1 MPSIVYLARV
11 LTKYVSN
18 AGDTCRVV
26 FQSSPGVY
34 SQFIVRLDGIDGPEM
49 NSHDPR
55 EVAAAIRARNRLLSL
70 LAPGVFDRDK
80 DYSKKEVLR
89 LLAEN
94 TTLVYLALGAADKFG
109 RTLAQMF
116 PTGDAAGKNK
126 SVNQVLID
134 EGVVHTYAGKT
145 KQPWTWSLV

>member
-1 MPSIVYLARV
+1 
-11 LTKYVSN
+11 
-18 AGDTCRVV
+18 
-26 FQSSPGVY
+26 
-34 SQFIVRLDGIDGPEM
+34 M

-109 RTLAQMF
+109 RVLAQVF

-134 EGVVHTYAGKT
+134 EGVVHAYAGKT
-145 KQPWTWSLV
+145 KQLWTWSLV